1 VTSPWR
7 RPAEPCGTRE
17 GGGDLTADVRG
28 VRGNGTVRS
37 SVVPVIQMTV
47 VAHSSRPRFSSR
59 GELEAAS
66 FAPGAGI
73 DFLCGACDRVVLAR
87 VVPKFA
93 LEHSFPCPH
102 CGALNE
108 AP

>member
-1 VTSPWR
+1 M
-7 RPAEPCGTRE
+7 
-17 GGGDLTADVRG
+17 
-28 VRGNGTVRS
+28 
-37 SVVPVIQMTV
+37 PVIQMTV
-47 VAHSSRPRFSSR
+47 VTKSSRPRFAMA
-59 GELEAAS
+59 GELEASA
-66 FAPGAGI
+66 FAPAAGI

-87 VVPKFA
+87 VAPKFA

>member
-1 VTSPWR
+1 M
-7 RPAEPCGTRE
+7 A
-17 GGGDLTADVRG
+17 A
-28 VRGNGTVRS
+28 
-37 SVVPVIQMTV
+37 IQMTV
-47 VAHSSRPRFSSR
+47 VERSRRPLFAARER
-59 GELEAAS
+59 LEALGFDPS
-66 FAPGAGI
+66 AGL

>member
-1 VTSPWR
+1 MALS
-7 RPAEPCGTRE
+7 
-17 GGGDLTADVRG
+17 G
-28 VRGNGTVRS
+28 VVL
-37 SVVPVIQMTV
+37 PVIRMTV
-47 VAHSSRPRFSSR
+47 VAQSSRPRFTSR
-59 GELEAAS
+59 GELDAAA

-87 VVPKFA
+87 VIPKFA
-93 LEHSFPCPH
+93 LAHSFPCPH